1 MAEQQT
7 QAEEA
12 KHAPMGLH
20 VDHRLRLKARIVS
33 AVLTA
38 LALLLP
44 LCVIM
49 MITGVFVATYR
60 DVLQEVGIVEALTD
74 AGGNTSRDHMQWMR
88 LFDENAQTTSDLMAE
103 ALKELDT
110 PEGYVGPRVF
120 TDGIVIEL
128 RDGEPYYPSDYPE
141 DALRLTREE
150 FESVRSGSTFLHKEW
165 FAQLVQADSKS
176 TPNEEDANAAY
187 VTVGEIGDNVFYVGY
202 TPYYEYARYLAQ
214 HDLDDEYCHIVELA
228 RQRGVLIVQKDDP
241 TLKLQTPSAFFPEMT
256 HATDIGLTKAMV
268 DQQDAILT
276 SNGSIYICTYSEIKG
291 TDLLAIFV
299 HPSLSPF
306 IHGAMRSLFVVLVIA
321 LIVVML
327 VVYVASVRSYVQKWP
342 INELQEGQYQPRT
355 MATRLLAAGIAGAL
369 LVYSTASFVHLIGTL
384 HTESVADGVVLDA
397 IMNET
402 IVSNERGSKLAV
414 EEQESFYVYAAERMA
429 RLIQQY
435 PELGSSEKLAAYADI
450 LGVNYVMLFDGEGN
464 ETACSGSYVGFSL
477 GQGQGENAEDF
488 RRLLNGV
495 SSVCHEA
502 SYDEMTGERLR
513 FVGVT
518 LPVSGSVT
526 NGALVMAV
534 PPERIERAK
543 STYGIDEQLSLLA
556 AEGETFLVATAPQE
570 GEDPLAAGV
579 ITYASRDDLK
589 GKRVTDCG
597 LLEESL
603 RDGYMDFSVVN
614 EEGCFVM
621 TKGDGTFIYYL
632 AISNAELF
640 GGRVL
645 YACIATVLFLV
656 VYRVTRGIMMGNY
669 QADFDRRV
677 VVDQAIIDELKLHA
691 VESPEEK
698 KPQKGSHHPIRRRL
712 EQMWRRFVSRWKAMV
727 PEDRTRAVLVTALFA
742 TVLLVYLHESNSTMT
757 YTNGD
762 EGLLPFILH
771 GNWMRGVNLF
781 ALCGILL
788 VCAGSFAVIVL
799 IGRLVDLSCT
809 FLNSRDK
816 TIATLAGS
824 FLQYLVVGLAAYVS
838 FGYLGF
844 PTNTILGSL
853 GLGGLA
859 LTLGSRDLVSDI
871 IAGVSIVFEGG
882 FKIGDVIEVGGF
894 KGTVEEIGV
903 RSTTL
908 LGEGG
913 NVKVFN
919 NRDVKNVLNLSRYNS
934 TCSVDVK
941 VASEELE
948 HVESVLA
955 TELPLIG
962 ERYPDLMLGALRC
975 GGIKG
980 MAGGAVTLGISVE
993 CLEKNAAKVGP
1004 ILNREVYALFQRA
1017 GIKLL

>member
-12 KHAPMGLH
+12 KHAPMDLH

-33 AVLTA
+33 AALTA

-321 LIVVML
+321 LIVAML

-414 EEQESFYVYAAERMA
+414 EEQESFYVYVAERMA

-464 ETACSGSYVGFSL
+464 ETACSG
-477 GQGQGENAEDF
+477 
-488 RRLLNGV
+488 
-495 SSVCHEA
+495 
-502 SYDEMTGERLR
+502 
-513 FVGVT
+513 
-518 LPVSGSVT
+518 
-526 NGALVMAV
+526 
-534 PPERIERAK
+534 
-543 STYGIDEQLSLLA
+543 
-556 AEGETFLVATAPQE
+556 
-570 GEDPLAAGV
+570 
-579 ITYASRDDLK
+579 
-589 GKRVTDCG
+589 
-597 LLEESL
+597 
-603 RDGYMDFSVVN
+603 
-614 EEGCFVM
+614 
-621 TKGDGTFIYYL
+621 
-632 AISNAELF
+632 
-640 GGRVL
+640 
-645 YACIATVLFLV
+645 
-656 VYRVTRGIMMGNY
+656 
-669 QADFDRRV
+669 
-677 VVDQAIIDELKLHA
+677 
-691 VESPEEK
+691 
-698 KPQKGSHHPIRRRL
+698 
-712 EQMWRRFVSRWKAMV
+712 
-727 PEDRTRAVLVTALFA
+727 
-742 TVLLVYLHESNSTMT
+742 
-757 YTNGD
+757 
-762 EGLLPFILH
+762 
-771 GNWMRGVNLF
+771 
-781 ALCGILL
+781 
-788 VCAGSFAVIVL
+788 
-799 IGRLVDLSCT
+799 
-809 FLNSRDK
+809 
-816 TIATLAGS
+816 
-824 FLQYLVVGLAAYVS
+824 
-838 FGYLGF
+838 
-844 PTNTILGSL
+844 
-853 GLGGLA
+853 
-859 LTLGSRDLVSDI
+859 
-871 IAGVSIVFEGG
+871 
-882 FKIGDVIEVGGF
+882 
-894 KGTVEEIGV
+894 
-903 RSTTL
+903 
-908 LGEGG
+908 
-913 NVKVFN
+913 
-919 NRDVKNVLNLSRYNS
+919 
-934 TCSVDVK
+934 
-941 VASEELE
+941 
-948 HVESVLA
+948 
-955 TELPLIG
+955 
-962 ERYPDLMLGALRC
+962 
-975 GGIKG
+975 
-980 MAGGAVTLGISVE
+980 
-993 CLEKNAAKVGP
+993 
-1004 ILNREVYALFQRA
+1004 
-1017 GIKLL
+1017 